1 MSAEPGEPRPYPHP
15 HVDEA
20 WLNRLHEDILEPDLP
35 IVDAHHHLWERPSGR
50 YLLDELRAD
59 LGSGH
64 NVCATV
70 FIQCGYAY
78 RSDGAPEMRPV
89 GETERVATIA
99 AQAVA
104 AGAPGICA
112 GIVGYCDFRLRG
124 KQVDAVVEAH
134 VAAGGGRFRGIR
146 QSAGWDAAIVS
157 TTSAVPPRGLLLD
170 PTFRAGLARLGK
182 YDLSYEC
189 SLYHPQLPELTDL
202 ARAFPDLP
210 ILANHCGG
218 PIRIGPYANV
228 PTEAFA
234 AWCTALRDLAAC
246 PNVTLKLGG
255 QAMTIR
261 GFNWHEAPLPPSS
274 GELVVA
280 WRPTME
286 TCIETFGASRCMF
299 ESNFPVDKG
308 MCSYPVVWN
317 AFKRL
322 AGGCSA
328 DEKAA
333 LFHGTATQFYRLD
346 LKG

>member
-1 MSAEPGEPRPYPHP
+1 MSTQAGEPRPYPHP
-15 HVDEA
+15 HVDEV
-20 WLNRLHEDILEPDLP
+20 WLKRLHEDILEPGLP
-35 IVDAHHHLWERPSGR
+35 IVDAHHHLWDRASSH

-64 NVCATV
+64 NVRATV

-78 RSDGAPEMRPV
+78 RSDGPAELRPV
-89 GETERVATIA
+89 GETERVAAIA

-112 GIVGYCDFRLRG
+112 GIVGYCNFRQG
-124 KQVDAVVEAH
+124 EHVDAVLEAH
-134 VAAGGGRFRGIR
+134 VAAGAGRFRGIR

-170 PTFRAGLARLGK
+170 TTFRAGLARLGK
-182 YDLSYEC
+182 HGLSYEC

-202 ARAFPDLP
+202 ARTFPELP

-218 PIRIGPYANV
+218 PIRIGPYADH
-228 PTEAFA
+228 PAEAFA
-234 AWCTALRDLAAC
+234 AWRSALRELADC

-261 GFNWHEAPLPPSS
+261 GFTWHEAPLPPSS
-274 GELVVA
+274 GELAAA

-286 TCIETFGASRCMF
+286 TCIETFGPSRCMF

-322 AGGCSA
+322 ASHCSA

-333 LFHGTATQFYRLD
+333 LFHGTATRFYRLE
-346 LKG
+346 LAG